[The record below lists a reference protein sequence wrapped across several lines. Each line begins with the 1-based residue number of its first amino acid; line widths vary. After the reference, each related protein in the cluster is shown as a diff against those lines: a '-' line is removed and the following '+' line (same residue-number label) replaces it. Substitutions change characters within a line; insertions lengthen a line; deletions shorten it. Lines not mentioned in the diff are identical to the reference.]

1 MGGTMGKDLES
12 TMCPMWLGKKALR
25 EWMGK
30 TVDQSGR
37 NGREQ
42 RVHEEKD
49 RQVREGDG
57 QPRERCMNTHVET
70 SLLSKLI
77 Y

>member
-1 MGGTMGKDLES
+1 
-12 TMCPMWLGKKALR
+12 
-25 EWMGK
+25 MGK

-70 SLLSKLI
+70 SLLSKVI